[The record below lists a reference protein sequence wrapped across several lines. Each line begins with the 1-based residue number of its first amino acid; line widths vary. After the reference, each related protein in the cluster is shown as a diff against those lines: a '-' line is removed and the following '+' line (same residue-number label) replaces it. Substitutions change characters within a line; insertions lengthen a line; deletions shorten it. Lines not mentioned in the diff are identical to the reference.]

1 MSLKEPSSGK
11 HIVIFL
17 GLGILILVA
26 VGVTR
31 LSKGSRA
38 SPEAEGTTSSQLS
51 ALDLTSPLPT
61 VPFSPVQA
69 DVASPLSPTRVLQ
82 DASLPSTIGVPQS
95 LLPPTPT
102 TTLPLPDAGENA
114 DIQLTILHTN
124 DTWGYLLPCG

>member
-1 MSLKEPSSGK
+1 MSLREPSSGK

-26 VGVTR
+26 VGVAR
-31 LSKGSRA
+31 LSRGSRL
-38 SPEAEGTTSSQLS
+38 SPEAEGTTSSRLS
-51 ALDLTSPLPT
+51 APDLRSTLPT
-61 VPFSPVQA
+61 LAFSPIQA
-69 DVASPLSPTRVLQ
+69 DVASPLSPPRVLQ

-95 LLPPTPT
+95 PLPPTST
-102 TTLPLPDAGENA
+102 TTLPLPDAEKA